1 MLSILR
7 QEGIDVPKDSRTLL
21 KTPRNVEI
29 ISRDEW
35 SYHYVGIQKS
45 INLLAANSFPVIQL
59 IINVDGLPLFK
70 CTNLQLWPILGSIFG
85 CSIVFPIA
93 YYYSNKKPENVESFL
108 KDFLNEA
115 SLLTSN
121 GIVIGRQTL
130 TFNLKA
136 IVSDAPAR
144 SFWK

>member
-35 SYHYVGIQKS
+35 SYHYVGMQKS

-59 IINVDGLPLFK
+59 IINVDELPLFK
-70 CTNLQLWPILGSIFG
+70 STNSQLWPILGSIFG

-93 YYYSNKKPENVESFL
+93 
-108 KDFLNEA
+108 
-115 SLLTSN
+115 
-121 GIVIGRQTL
+121 
-130 TFNLKA
+130 
-136 IVSDAPAR
+136 
-144 SFWK
+144 